1 MPKLSDLKVVI
12 GLSKSGLRKL
22 NRDLKTTRGKF
33 RANFGEIAALAKN
46 AALTI
51 GTTLVAGL
59 TALIRAGAKMET
71 LTVSFRSIAGSAKGA
86 ARMVDTLNKFA
97 ASTPF
102 QLENIS
108 SAARQLLAVGVK
120 ESDLTKELRML
131 GDIAAASGASIED
144 IAAIFSKVQAKGKV
158 ELENLN
164 QLAERGIPIFDQLRQ
179 VTGDANMEFGAGAVK
194 IEDFNKALRAMTAE
208 GGFAADSMEN
218 LSSTTTGLFS
228 TLMDKTNIAMAQ
240 FSEESGITAY
250 VNGQL
255 GLAIGAVHRATK
267 TTGAEVDNLAGSF
280 GDLMSQANKPTLA
293 NVEDLETGFADLSQN
308 LKYAKKRAKEGTDE
322 YRRLSSMLDDV
333 AAAQGRLNDKVL
345 AGSLPAGTTVDTGG
359 DGPTLS
365 EEERKKIFVDRFNA
379 AAALREE
386 QERLAETTFQN
397 VVGAED
403 LAVATQGLRDA
414 YGGFGGEIK
423 EVALAEEELFEEDEL
438 ERLEL
443 GTTLL
448 DRAAKVTL
456 NLKDVFE
463 QTAQSMVISAGMI
476 AGAMIAGTA
485 SARDMGNMVLDTLAG
500 LAIEVGQMAVATG
513 IAIEGIKKALQTL
526 NPIAAIAAGIALI
539 GLGSFVRSSL
549 SKKAEGIPQM
559 AEGGLFTGPS
569 LAMVG
574 EGTGTS
580 LANPEVVAPLDK
592 LQSMMGGGN
601 VTVTGRLDGR
611 DILISSERAG
621 FDRNRVRG
629 F

>member
-1 MPKLSDLKVVI
+1 MAKLKDLKVTI
-12 GLSKSGLRKL
+12 GLEKKGLRKL
-22 NRDLKTTRGKF
+22 NQDLRTVKHRF
-33 RANFGEIAALAKN
+33 RANFGEIAGLAKN
-46 AALTI
+46 AALAI
-51 GTTLVAGL
+51 GTTLVAGV
-59 TALIRAGAKMET
+59 TALIRAGAKMER
-71 LTVSFRSIAGSAKGA
+71 LTVSFRSITGSAKGA

-97 ASTPF
+97 ANTPF

-131 GDIAAASGASIED
+131 GDIAAASGSSIED

-164 QLAERGIPIFDQLRQ
+164 QLAERGIPIFDELRK
-179 VTGDANMEFGAGAVK
+179 VTGDANMEFGAGSVK
-194 IEDFNKALRAMTAE
+194 LEDFNKALAQMSSE
-208 GGFAADSMEN
+208 GGFAADSMQN
-218 LSSTTTGLFS
+218 LSQTTEGLAT
-228 TLMDKTNIAMAQ
+228 TLMDNLNIAMSQVA
-240 FSEESGITAY
+240 ESSGLAGY
-250 VNGQL
+250 FRGQL
-255 GLAIGAVHRATK
+255 RLAVGEVQKTIK
-267 TTGAEVDNLAGSF
+267 TTSAEVDNLASSF
-280 GDLMSQANKPTLA
+280 GDLMSQATEPTQK
-293 NVEDLETGFADLSQN
+293 NIEELETGFADLRDN
-308 LKYAKKRAKEGTDE
+308 LKKAIGKAKEGTDE
-322 YRRLSSMLDDV
+322 YRRLASMLDEV
-333 AAAQGRLNDKVL
+333 AAATGRLNEKVL
-345 AGSLPAGTTVDTGG
+345 AGDLPAGGTGETGG
-359 DGPTLS
+359 GKPTLS
-365 EEERKKIFVDRFNA
+365 DEERKKIFTDRFNA

-414 YGGFGGEIK
+414 YGGFGAEIK

-438 ERLEL
+438 ERLQL
-443 GTTLL
+443 GTTLI

-456 NLKDVFE
+456 NLREVFE
-463 QTAQSMVISAGMI
+463 QTAQSIVMSAGMI

-500 LAIEVGQMAVATG
+500 LAVQVGQMAITTG
-513 IAIEGIKKALQTL
+513 LAIKGIKNALLTL
-526 NPIAAIAAGIALI
+526 NPIVAVAAGVALVA
-539 GLGSFVRSSL
+539 LGSYVRASL
-549 SKKAEGIPQM
+549 AKKAEGVPQM
-559 AEGGLFTGPS
+559 AEGGMFTGPS

-574 EGTGTS
+574 EGPGTS
-580 LANPEVVAPLDK
+580 SINPEVVAPLDK
-592 LQSMMGGGN
+592 LRDMMGGGN